1 MYGAESVSRYE
12 IGDTLG
18 LLTQTM
24 LWFPADAS
32 RGLPD
37 VVDARGLPR
46 ALIRVPVGTW
56 RIESITISAPRTR
69 INVPR
74 RPTFAHASFLE
85 RPPGMRS
92 PSSYW
97 VGDAY
102 FEQTNLASTFSVQLN
117 LPYSFQVFTVTAP
130 IPKDNLDSGGGLECL
145 KVEFE
150 SNWRR
155 VPFTIHTL
163 LRRVPESYN
172 KGK

>member
-18 LLTQTM
+18 LLTQTVVN
-24 LWFPADAS
+24 AN
-32 RGLPD
+32 GLPM
-37 VVDARGLPR
+37 

-56 RIESITISAPRTR
+56 RIESITISAPRSAV
-69 INVPR
+69 NVPR
-74 RPTFAHASFLE
+74 RPTFARASFFE
-85 RPPGMRS
+85 RPPGLRT

-117 LPYSFQVFTVTAP
+117 IPYTFQVFTVTAP
-130 IPKDNLDSGGGLECL
+130 IPKDNLDSAGLECL
-145 KVEFE
+145 KVEFD
-150 SNWRR
+150 NNRR
-155 VPFTIHTL
+155 LVPFTIHTL
-163 LRRVPESYN
+163 IRRVPESYN

>member
-1 MYGAESVSRYE
+1 MYGIESVSRYE

-18 LLTQTM
+18 LLTQTVVNADG
-24 LWFPADAS
+24 FP
-32 RGLPD
+32 
-37 VVDARGLPR
+37 V

-56 RIESITISAPRTR
+56 RIESITISAPRSAV
-69 INVPR
+69 NVPR
-74 RPTFAHASFLE
+74 RPTSAHASFVEIPTGL
-85 RPPGMRS
+85 RN

-117 LPYSFQVFTVTAP
+117 IPYTFQVFTVTAP
-130 IPKDNLDSGGGLECL
+130 IPKDNLYSAELEFL
-145 KVEFE
+145 KVKFE
-150 SNWRR
+150 NNRRR

>member
-18 LLTQTM
+18 LLTQTVVNADG
-24 LWFPADAS
+24 FP
-32 RGLPD
+32 
-37 VVDARGLPR
+37 V

-56 RIESITISAPRTR
+56 RIESITISAPRSAV
-69 INVPR
+69 NVPR
-74 RPTFAHASFLE
+74 RPTFARASFFE
-85 RPPGMRS
+85 RPPGLRGTS
-92 PSSYW
+92 NYW

-102 FEQTNLASTFSVQLN
+102 FELTNLASTFSVQLN
-117 LPYSFQVFTVTAP
+117 LPYTFQVFTVTAP
-130 IPKDNLDSGGGLECL
+130 IPKDNYLDFAGGLECL
-145 KVEFE
+145 RVEFE
-150 SNWRR
+150 NNWRL

>member
-18 LLTQTM
+18 LLTQTVVNADG
-24 LWFPADAS
+24 FP
-32 RGLPD
+32 
-37 VVDARGLPR
+37 V

-56 RIESITISAPRTR
+56 RIESITISAPRSAV
-69 INVPR
+69 NVPR
-74 RPTFAHASFLE
+74 RPTFARASFFE
-85 RPPGMRS
+85 RPPGLRT

-117 LPYSFQVFTVTAP
+117 IPYTFQVFTVTAP
-130 IPKDNLDSGGGLECL
+130 IPKDNLDSAGLECL

-150 SNWRR
+150 NNRR
-155 VPFTIHTL
+155 LVPFTIHTL
-163 LRRVPESYN
+163 IRRVPESYN